1 MPDEIK
7 VGDVVQVKSGSTVM
21 TVEDVADHLGTES
34 ALCAYDLKGARK
46 TEWWPLTS
54 LKHSET

>member
-1 MPDEIK
+1 MSDEIK

-21 TVEDVADHLGTES
+21 TVEAINDHLGTES

-54 LKHSET
+54 LKHAKT